1 MVTIDIMISLIQYRI
16 SGISSQWILGG
27 HLVNTD
33 KDDGADV
40 PERGWQY
47 DDGRGGYKDDE
58 TLTVIGEKMKLLVL
72 FKH

>member
-1 MVTIDIMISLIQYRI
+1 MVTIDSMISLIKYRI

-47 DDGRGGYKDDE
+47 DNGRGGYKDDE
-58 TLTVIGEKMKLLVL
+58 TLTVIGKKTTLKASL
-72 FKH
+72 KH

>member
-1 MVTIDIMISLIQYRI
+1 MVTIDIMISLIQFRI
-16 SGISSQWILGG
+16 SGTSSQWILGG

-47 DDGRGGYKDDE
+47 DNGRGGYKDDE
-58 TLTVIGEKMKLLVL
+58 TLTVIGKKRTLKTLSNY
-72 FKH
+72 

>member
-47 DDGRGGYKDDE
+47 DDGRGGYKDDA
-58 TLTVIGEKMKLLVL
+58 TLTVIGKRTTLLVL